1 MLQLQMNSTLR
12 AFGRAIHLCFTLYMI
27 FVCSCLCY
35 HCHGQ
40 GPCYDCNHFHCV
52 CVNGNNSHLVIH
64 VIFIIMFLF
73 TIIVRNNSPCGHLV
87 HDCAHLIHYHGCHH
101 HIHDHGCLKPHLDI
115 LCMIY
120 FIFKIDLH
128 NFAQRVYIDI
138 CMDLHN
144 LKWIYIILRLHF
156 HECEWEVYTNVG

>member
-1 MLQLQMNSTLR
+1 MEHNSCCDHLGSMQLPMNSTLR

-64 VIFIIMFLF
+64 VIFIIMFVF

-87 HDCAHLIHYHGCHH
+87 HDCGHLIDYHGCHH
-101 HIHDHGCLKPHLDI
+101 HVHDHGCLKPHLDI
-115 LCMIY
+115 LCMI
-120 FIFKIDLH
+120 FILFLKLTCTTLH
-128 NFAQRVYIDI
+128 KGFT
-138 CMDLHN
+138 LTFT
-144 LKWIYIILRLHF
+144 WIY
-156 HECEWEVYTNVG
+156 TT